1 MLEEAM
7 SAVSNA
13 FVAQLN
19 GRPATPE
26 ALAPIAFAGFAHFT
40 AMQVRGRKIR
50 GLDLHLERLRSAS
63 MTLFGRAMPDD
74 EVRRCLQTA
83 LENGAADLSLTAT
96 MYQPQGE
103 FALRDTVAP
112 EVLVRTGPAY
122 SGPEGSLSLATFEH
136 ERFFPSIKHVGETA
150 KTYYLR
156 QAGKQ
161 GFSDAVF
168 IDRRGR
174 ISEGSIWNLAFW
186 DGAAV
191 IWPDAEMLTGVTM
204 QIVRRQLERLGISQ
218 RVQEI
223 TLAELPKMTG
233 AVVMNS
239 WTPGVAVSRIGSVPL
254 PRAPEF
260 VSLLHR
266 AYEAETPTYP

>member
-7 SAVSNA
+7 SSMSNA

-19 GRPATPE
+19 GRPATAE
-26 ALAPIAFAGFAHFT
+26 ALAPIAFAGYAHFT
-40 AMQVRGRKIR
+40 AMQVRARKIR

-74 EVRRCLQTA
+74 HVRRCLQSA

-112 EVLVRTGPAY
+112 EVLVRTGAAY
-122 SGPEGSLSLATFEH
+122 SRSEGSLTLATFEH
-136 ERFFPSIKHVGETA
+136 ERFLPSIKQVGETA

-156 QAGKQ
+156 RAGEQ

-191 IWPDAEMLTGVTM
+191 VWPDAEMLMGVTM
-204 QIVRRQLERLGISQ
+204 QIVRRQLDCLGISQ

-254 PRAPEF
+254 PHAPEF

-266 AYEAETPTYP
+266 AYEAETPIDP